1 MFIFYFICNAALH
14 AFRTVVESEIVTLR
28 RDSDASVAAARESFS
43 ISLGSLEEA
52 VRSLDEATD
61 TPAFATIGK
70 KPAVPKRRPVSMT
83 GEIAIQFHRCI
94 LFSSLYCTTSTS
106 PSKDS

>member
-1 MFIFYFICNAALH
+1 MH
-14 AFRTVVESEIVTLR
+14 ACTVVESEIVTLR
-28 RDSDASVAAARESFS
+28 RDSEASVAAARESFS

-52 VRSLDEATD
+52 VRSLDEASE

-83 GEIAIQFHRCI
+83 GEIATVF
-94 LFSSLYCTTSTS
+94 LSFSIANLHEKASCLMMSYKVSIS
-106 PSKDS
+106 FLWAVREKQ

>member
-1 MFIFYFICNAALH
+1 MKFMHIPLFNFVFFCCWCVSL
-14 AFRTVVESEIVTLR
+14 AFGMHFCFVLYIAVESEIVTLR
-28 RDSDASVAAARESFS
+28 RDSDSVAAARESFS

-61 TPAFATIGK
+61 SPTFATIGK

-83 GEIAIQFHRCI
+83 GKV
-94 LFSSLYCTTSTS
+94 T
-106 PSKDS
+106 